1 MIELR
6 QALKPYHSRIIS
18 FSPSASTR
26 DLLQHAL
33 RGLPAHYMASADEVK
48 NHISSSGSPGTEPA
62 PDIIIMDATQELVEE
77 VVRMLDAD
85 PHYRLTRVVHILMRS
100 KTSADSTRITR
111 CSKPLRPLV
120 LLRLLLQ
127 LCTSEPET
135 QTSEITTL
143 LVGSSFDG
151 AATPPTLRPKL
162 GTPTSSAPSFGP
174 YPQKITANFTKE
186 QLEFF
191 KSVRILIAEGLSHD
205 PSVDMCHLL
214 TLTIADNLVAQ
225 RLLSRQLQN
234 LGFEVV
240 TSSNGLEAVERW
252 WHCFA
257 LCVLWLTLRQGGKS
271 RNQATFA
278 SHSSITTC
286 PCAMVLQLH
295 ARFACSS
302 KRTRYGFDL
311 HVFVD

>member
-6 QALKPYHSRIIS
+6 QALKPCHSRIVS

-33 RGLPAHYMASADEVK
+33 GELPAHYLASEDEIK

-62 PDIIIMDATQELVEE
+62 PDIIIIDATQDLVEE
-77 VVRMLDAD
+77 VVRMLNAD
-85 PHYRLTRVVHILMRS
+85 PHYRRTRVVHILMRS
-100 KTSADSTRITR
+100 KASADSTRITR

-127 LCTSEPET
+127 LCTSESET
-135 QTSEITTL
+135 QTSEIRTL
-143 LVGSSFDG
+143 ADVSSFDG
-151 AATPPTLRPKL
+151 VATPPTPRPKL
-162 GTPTSSAPSFGP
+162 GTPTSSTPTFGP
-174 YPQKITANFTKE
+174 YPQKITANFTEE
-186 QLEFF
+186 QLAFF
-191 KSVRILIAEGLSHD
+191 KSIRILIAEGVSHATG
-205 PSVDMCHLL
+205 VGMCYLL

-252 WHCFA
+252 
-257 LCVLWLTLRQGGKS
+257 
-271 RNQATFA
+271 
-278 SHSSITTC
+278 
-286 PCAMVLQLH
+286 
-295 ARFACSS
+295 
-302 KRTRYGFDL
+302 
-311 HVFVD
+311 